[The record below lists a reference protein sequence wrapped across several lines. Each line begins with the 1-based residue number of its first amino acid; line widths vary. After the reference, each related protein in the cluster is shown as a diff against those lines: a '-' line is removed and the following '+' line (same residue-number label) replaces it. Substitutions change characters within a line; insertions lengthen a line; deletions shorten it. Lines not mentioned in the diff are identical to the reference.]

1 MAKQIKKVE
10 KYRSFFPA
18 LLASLAAILF
28 GGIGL
33 YAMGR
38 LPFGPDGH
46 FGFWSGE
53 TQSQFNS
60 QRLFDAYSFT
70 HIIHGIGFYFLLSIF
85 ARRLPVRYRLII
97 AVVVEVAWELLE
109 NTDMVINRYRAE
121 TLSLNYYG
129 DSVLNSMSDMVVALI
144 GFVMAWRWPVWVS
157 ILTVAVIEVAL
168 AIFIRDN
175 LSLNILLLVYPIE
188 AVKNW
193 QLGI

>member
-1 MAKQIKKVE
+1 MKTRARQLK
-10 KYRSFFPA
+10 KYRSLLPVF
-18 LLASLAAILF
+18 LASFIAIGF
-28 GGIGL
+28 GGIAL

-38 LPFGPDGH
+38 LPFGPDGR
-46 FGFWSGE
+46 FGFWSGK
-53 TQSQFNS
+53 TDSQFNS

-85 ARRLPVRYRLII
+85 ARRIPVRYRLII
-97 AVVVEVAWELLE
+97 AVVIEVAWELLE

-129 DSVLNSMSDMVVALI
+129 DSVLNSMSDMAVALV
-144 GFVMAWRWPVWVS
+144 GFVMAWRWPVWAS
-157 ILTVAVIEVAL
+157 ILTVIVIEVAL

-175 LSLNILLLVYPIE
+175 LSLNILLLVWPIE
-188 AVKNW
+188 AVKKW